1 MHESVNLRDEDL
13 ALVEALQ
20 VAPRAPWGAVA
31 DALGVSAA
39 TAMRR
44 WQRLADAGIA
54 WVTGTPGV
62 GVWADQCLAYVD
74 VTCSPSAKVA
84 VAEELAGDPH
94 ALSVEITAGG
104 SDLLVTVAAA
114 DLTTLGRYLLER
126 LDRIAGV
133 TGTRTRIATRLYTEG
148 SGWRLG
154 ALSPRGRTVLGPL
167 RPVAA
172 APAGRPTWL
181 DAVDRDLVVELG
193 RDGRASFAALA
204 STAGVSQA
212 TARRHTARL
221 IESGAVLLR
230 TELAAPLAGWP
241 VSVVLSADAPAG
253 QLQEVATSISRI
265 RQVRLCATL
274 AGSPSLI
281 VVAWLR
287 AVEEVHRFE
296 LALAKSVP
304 DLTIADRR
312 IVLRT
317 VKRMGRLLAVDGRA
331 TGIVPM
337 DVWRDL
343 AA

>member
-1 MHESVNLRDEDL
+1 VHESVTLHDDDL

-20 VAPRAPWGAVA
+20 IAPRAPWSAVGR
-31 DALGVSAA
+31 ALGVSAA
-39 TAMRR
+39 TAGRR
-44 WQRLADAGIA
+44 WQRLSEAGVA
-54 WVTGTPGV
+54 WVTGAPGL
-62 GVWADQCLAYVD
+62 GMWADQCLAYVD
-74 VTCSPSAKVA
+74 VTCSPRARMA
-84 VAEELAGDPH
+84 VAAELAGDPH

-104 SDLLVTVAAA
+104 SDLLVTAAAA

-126 LDRIAGV
+126 LDRIPGI

-154 ALSPRGRTVLGPL
+154 ALSPQRRAVLQPF
-167 RPVAA
+167 RSRASSA
-172 APAGRPTWL
+172 SRPTWL

-193 RDGRASFAALA
+193 RDGRTSFAALA
-204 STAGVSQA
+204 SIAKVSQP

-253 QLQEVATSISRI
+253 QLQEVSTSVSRI

-304 DLTIADRR
+304 DISIDDRL

-317 VKRMGRLLAVDGRA
+317 VKRMGRLLSEDGRA

-337 DVWRDL
+337 DVWRDP